1 MEHDKLA
8 GRYVAR
14 RLAEWSRMPDKGEL
28 KAEMAWLR
36 RGVGAAPGEKPE
48 LWSVLFDGFPEE
60 LMSKNGIP
68 TRAEWAVSL
77 ALTLYALH
85 QQGRDPKQ
93 EPMHEKG
100 QALGTAVRRLAGS
113 EERLPAVRRRFNAF
127 VTAADMPECAHYL
140 RGLVQL
146 LRAEGIPLDYVRLT
160 EDLYWFQTEAGARR
174 VKLRWGQDF
183 YRMPQGEKEEVNEN
197 EQ

>member
-1 MEHDKLA
+1 MEYDKLA
-8 GRYVAR
+8 SRYVAK
-14 RLAEWSRMPDKGEL
+14 RLAEWSRMPGDGALRAEL
-28 KAEMAWLR
+28 AQLR
-36 RGVGAAPGEKPE
+36 RGVGAAPGERPE
-48 LWSVLFDGFPEE
+48 LWSMLFDGFPEE
-60 LMSKNGIP
+60 LMSTNGIP
-68 TRAEWAVSL
+68 TRAEWAVSI

-93 EPMHEKG
+93 DPMHEEGKT
-100 QALGTAVRRLAGS
+100 LGTAVRRLANS

-140 RGLVQL
+140 RSLVQL

-160 EDLYWFQTEAGARR
+160 EELYWFQTETGARR

-183 YRMPQGEKEEVNEN
+183 YRMVQEEKGEFKEN
-197 EQ
+197 E